1 MAFTRQR
8 LGKRVVFVFFVLMKK
23 ETFPLWAYGL
33 LMLSIAGLMAI
44 TTILPQFDFIVW
56 LQSTN
61 SDTEIKL
68 LQFISDSINFFSLG
82 IPFIIMIVGEFNKKK
97 KKKTRL
103 SFVYVGLSIAI
114 AGLISYIIKNIAL
127 VDRPYEIDHRIIQWS
142 VGGGFSFPSGH
153 TTEAFAAATALTF
166 LFPKWKFT
174 IPLFLWASLVA
185 FSRVYLGVHYP
196 FDILGGIAIGVT
208 SSYFLHSIFR
218 MKTEIFEYQ

>member
-1 MAFTRQR
+1 
-8 LGKRVVFVFFVLMKK
+8 MKK

-33 LMLSIAGLMAI
+33 LMLCLGGLMVI
-44 TTILPQFDFIVW
+44 TNMLPQFDFIVW
-56 LQSTN
+56 LQST
-61 SDTEIKL
+61 SSATEVAL

-82 IPFIIMIVGEFNKKK
+82 IPFIIMIVGEFNSK

-153 TTEAFAAATALTF
+153 TTEAFASATALTF
-166 LFPKWKFT
+166 LFPRWKFI

-185 FSRVYLGVHYP
+185 FSRIYLGVHYP

-208 SSYFLHSIFR
+208 SSYFLHSFFR
-218 MKTEIFEYQ
+218 MKTEIFE